1 MEIKNPTARQMI
13 PVMIESTV
21 TCGKVPSADD
31 RNGGGYHQSD
41 NSPVSIQRELYKDNF
56 DHALQ

>member
-21 TCGKVPSADD
+21 TCGKVPSAMIAMGEATI
-31 RNGGGYHQSD
+31 NPIIAQ
-41 NSPVSIQRELYKDNF
+41 
-56 DHALQ
+56 